1 MTLARRLGRGALVVL
16 LASAARPA
24 SAQVHTLSVS
34 VPAGVGF
41 NVTNVAV
48 STSGSP
54 GSTQITWSTA
64 IGFTTSEKLRVS
76 VQPDSSTFSGPGTTR
91 IAASKVSWTASAS
104 SGTASNGTLAAG
116 AYTVVYVSP
125 NKLKATSSGTITL
138 NWTLAAIAAA
148 GLRSGTHTLTVRW
161 KFEAF

>member
-1 MTLARRLGRGALVVL
+1 MTVARWLGRGLLVLL

-24 SAQVHTLSVS
+24 RAQHTVTVS
-34 VPAGVGF
+34 VPSGVSF
-41 NVTNVAV
+41 SVRDVAA
-48 STSGSP
+48 STTGSP

-64 IGFTTSEKLRVS
+64 AGFTTNEKLRVS

-104 SGTASNGTLAAG
+104 SGNPSNGTLAAG
-116 AYTVVYVSP
+116 AYTAVFVSP
-125 NKLKATSSGTITL
+125 TKLKTTSSGTITL

>member
-1 MTLARRLGRGALVVL
+1 MTLARGLGRGILVLL
-16 LASAARPA
+16 LASIAR
-24 SAQVHTLSVS
+24 SAGAQQILTVS
-34 VPAGVGF
+34 VPVGVSF
-41 NVTNVAV
+41 NVRDVSI

-64 IGFTTSEKLRVS
+64 IGFGTSDKLRIS

-91 IAASKVSWTASAS
+91 IPAAKVSWTASAS
-104 SGTASNGTLAAG
+104 SGNPSNGTLAAG
-116 AYTVVYVSP
+116 AYTQVFTSP
-125 NKLKATSSGTITL
+125 NKLKATSSGTVTL

>member
-1 MTLARRLGRGALVVL
+1 MTVARWLGRGLLVLL

-24 SAQVHTLSVS
+24 RAQHTVTVS

-41 NVTNVAV
+41 NVRDVTA

-54 GSTQITWSTA
+54 SSTQITWSA
-64 IGFTTSEKLRVS
+64 PVGFSNAERLKVS
-76 VQPDSSTFSGPGTTR
+76 VQADSSSFSGPGTTH
-91 IAASKVSWTASAS
+91 IAASRVSWAASAS
-104 SGTASNGTLAAG
+104 TGTASNGTLAAG
-116 AYTVVYVSP
+116 AYTQVFVSP
-125 NKLKATSSGTITL
+125 TKLKSTSSGSITL

>member
-1 MTLARRLGRGALVVL
+1 MQA
-16 LASAARPA
+16 
-24 SAQVHTLSVS
+24 
-34 VPAGVGF
+34 
-41 NVTNVAV
+41 
-48 STSGSP
+48 
-54 GSTQITWSTA
+54 
-64 IGFTTSEKLRVS
+64 
-76 VQPDSSTFSGPGTTR
+76 DSSTFSGPGTTH

-125 NKLKATSSGTITL
+125 TKLKATSSGTITL

-161 KFEAF
+161 KFESF

>member
-1 MTLARRLGRGALVVL
+1 MTVARRLGRGALVLLLV
-16 LASAARPA
+16 LASRP
-24 SAQVHTLSVS
+24 SLAQQTLTVA
-34 VPAGVGF
+34 VPSGVGCS
-41 NVTNVAV
+41 VADV
-48 STSGSP
+48 GASTSGTP

-64 IGFTTSEKLRVS
+64 VGFATSDKFRVS

-104 SGTASNGTLAAG
+104 SGNPSNGTLAAG
-116 AYTVVYVSP
+116 AYTAVYVSP
-125 NKLKATSSGTITL
+125 NKLKSTSSGTITL

-148 GLRSGTHTLTVRW
+148 GLRSGTHTLTARW

>member
-1 MTLARRLGRGALVVL
+1 MTVARRLGRGVLVLL

-24 SAQVHTLSVS
+24 SAQHTLTVA
-34 VPAGVGF
+34 VPAGVSF
-41 NVTNVAV
+41 SVADV
-48 STSGSP
+48 GASTSGSP

-64 IGFTTSEKLRVS
+64 VGFATSDKFRVS

-91 IAASKVSWTASAS
+91 IAVSKVSWTASAS
-104 SGTASNGTLAAG
+104 SGNPSNGTLAAG
-116 AYTVVYVSP
+116 AYTAVYVSP
-125 NKLKATSSGTITL
+125 NKLKSTSSGTITL

-148 GLRSGTHTLTVRW
+148 GLRSGTHNLTVRW

>member
-1 MTLARRLGRGALVVL
+1 MTVARRLGQAVLVLL

-24 SAQVHTLSVS
+24 WAQHIVTVS
-34 VPAGVGF
+34 VPAGVSF
-41 NVTNVAV
+41 SVADV
-48 STSGSP
+48 AASTAGSP
-54 GSTQITWSTA
+54 SSTQITWSTA
-64 IGFTTSEKLRVS
+64 VGFTTSEKLRVS
-76 VQPDSSTFSGPGTTR
+76 VQPDSTTFSGPGTTR

-104 SGTASNGTLAAG
+104 SGNPSNGTLAAG
-116 AYTVVYVSP
+116 TYTQVYVSP

-161 KFEAF
+161 KFESF

>member
-1 MTLARRLGRGALVVL
+1 MTMARKLGRGVLVVL

-41 NVTNVAV
+41 NVTNVAA

-104 SGTASNGTLAAG
+104 SGTASNGTLAAS

-148 GLRSGTHTLTVRW
+148 GLRSGTHSLTARW